1 MWKTAGISARK
12 SIFTHKGGLSFS
24 AFLQNYFREDFIY
37 FNDDFTLTKKVCYS
51 DFWTPES
58 GYKIHT
64 QGPIGKAKKYEA
76 VCSEDCIS
84 VKFSDGQCDEECNTL
99 ACLWDGD
106 DCDGVTPKG
115 GEPDHRPGPG
125 VKNRVRPFLQGHST
139 A

>member
-1 MWKTAGISARK
+1 MSQTWWSVVHRL
-12 SIFTHKGGLSFS
+12 SII
-24 AFLQNYFREDFIY
+24 YREDFIY

-64 QGPIGKAKKYEA
+64 QGPIGKKEKYNA

-115 GEPDHRPGPG
+115 GEPDHRPGMCSRSNEQTSRNLFET
-125 VKNRVRPFLQGHST
+125 VKL
-139 A
+139 